1 MVIELENVSLQSL
14 IDFLKKTGV
23 KITLTR
29 LILLKIFTNNP
40 YVHFDFNSL
49 LKIVKKED
57 LNYGIATL
65 YRNLDMLIKKN
76 IISANTINN
85 VKYYELITPQKGNI
99 HIHLICKHCNNVEE
113 YSDYEII
120 QFLNLVKD
128 KYGFDINYGSINV
141 YGICKKCREKLK
153 E

>member
-1 MVIELENVSLQSL
+1 MIELENASLQNL
-14 IDFLKKTGV
+14 VDFLKKTGV

-29 LILLKIFTNNP
+29 LILLKTFTNNP
-40 YVHFDFNSL
+40 DVHFDFNSL
-49 LKIVKKED
+49 LSIVRKED
-57 LNYGIATL
+57 SNYGIATL
-65 YRNLDMLIKKN
+65 YRNLDMLVKKN
-76 IISANTINN
+76 IISVNTIDNA
-85 VKYYELITPQKGNI
+85 KYYELITPQKGNI
-99 HIHLICKHCNNVEE
+99 HIHLICKYCNNVEE

-141 YGICKKCREKLK
+141 YGICKKCKQKAK

>member
-1 MVIELENVSLQSL
+1 MIELENVSLQNL
-14 IDFLKKTGV
+14 IDFLEKTGV

-29 LILLKIFTNNP
+29 LILLKTFTDNP
-40 YVHFDFNSL
+40 DVHFDFNSL

-57 LNYGIATL
+57 PNYGVATL

-76 IISANTINN
+76 IISVNTINN
-85 VKYYELITPQKGNI
+85 VKYYEIITPQKGNI
-99 HIHLICKHCNNVEE
+99 HTHLICKYCNNVEE
-113 YSDYEII
+113 YSGYEVI
-120 QFLNLVKD
+120 QFLNLIKD